1 MFELQKIKWEKF
13 EREFC
18 YMKKTET
25 LLHEVSVY
33 KNKKD
38 IMLLAAYGRFIVGYQ
53 MIVEI

>member
-1 MFELQKIKWEKF
+1 
-13 EREFC
+13 
-18 YMKKTET
+18 MKKTET